1 MSKSNACL
9 VIEKKKKRTIVV
21 LWFFFFWLY
30 ILACIL
36 CCLSALINIHALVY
50 KTSNCVA
57 NSCFG
62 KFSLQITFKFKA
74 PCGRK
79 WTKGLPNVWPRATV
93 SPCMPSNSNHLLIV
107 GISQVL
113 CMCSDILHPYEFL
126 SCPKNIVSQIGVRN
140 SLSAAS
146 GLSPAPYKSLRVLVI
161 SFGWG
166 FFFFFGRG
174 GIKAQFDL
182 FQSEAFPC
190 PRRIYL
196 AVEGL
201 DTNLACFT
209 LEV

>member
-1 MSKSNACL
+1 
-9 VIEKKKKRTIVV
+9 
-21 LWFFFFWLY
+21 
-30 ILACIL
+30 
-36 CCLSALINIHALVY
+36 
-50 KTSNCVA
+50 
-57 NSCFG
+57 
-62 KFSLQITFKFKA
+62 
-74 PCGRK
+74 
-79 WTKGLPNVWPRATV
+79 
-93 SPCMPSNSNHLLIV
+93 
-107 GISQVL
+107 
-113 CMCSDILHPYEFL
+113 MCSDILHPYEFL

-146 GLSPAPYKSLRVLVI
+146 GLSPAPYKSLSPCYQLWLGV
-161 SFGWG
+161 
-166 FFFFFGRG
+166 FFGRG